1 MDKIDL
7 FQRFGR
13 LRNMIVHFAI
23 PNRDLRCEIFS
34 FAVGV
39 MEPLIQRSPRV
50 RVPEAAARASRSHV
64 RA

>member
-23 PNRDLRCEIFS
+23 PNRDLRCEIFR
-34 FAVGV
+34 FVFGV
-39 MEPLIQRSPRV
+39 MEPLIQRF
-50 RVPEAAARASRSHV
+50 
-64 RA
+64 